1 MRRAISGKLAK
12 KIDVFSIERGMP
24 SLVLMERAALKV
36 AEHTARLLETEGGG
50 RILFVCSE
58 GNNGADG
65 IAAARILTMEGNAC
79 SILFTGK
86 SGHAT
91 AEFATQ
97 LKLAQLLDIPM
108 FFYGEDIQHNFF
120 DEYTII
126 VDAMFG
132 IGLSRTVE
140 GRYAAIIDYMNGAGK
155 KLLSVDIPSGV
166 NSANGQIMGVAV
178 NADVTVTFGY
188 AKLGHML
195 YPGKKCTGKLY
206 VEEIGFL
213 PFDFEAYKR
222 VENAGESAFYFAGED
237 DFRISVPVREKR
249 SNKGNY
255 GKPLI
260 IAGSKDMTGAAF
272 MSGLAAYRTGAGV
285 VTVLTHESV
294 DKYLKSVLPEAIVR
308 CYGDEPEK
316 AVTEALEGAS
326 IVVVGPGM
334 GVSRLSKRVVACVL
348 ANSKVP
354 VIVDADALNII
365 SEDTKG
371 WLGEEGTGRRSAPL
385 VVTPHVGEMGR
396 LSGHSIKELAA
407 DIPYYALEFANRY
420 GVYCVLKDAVSA
432 VASPDNEL
440 FITTCGNP
448 GMATAGAG
456 DVLTGILAAVNSWTK
471 ESFFERLCV
480 GVQLHAMAGDM
491 AAEKLGEHA
500 VMARDIIECIPR
512 ILRS

>member
-1 MRRAISGKLAK
+1 MKRAISGELAK
-12 KIDVFSIERGMP
+12 RIDGFSIENGMP

-36 AEHTARLLETEGGG
+36 AQHTARLLKSEGGG
-50 RILFVCSE
+50 RVLFVCLA

-65 IAAARILTMEGNAC
+65 IAAARILTAEGC
-79 SILFTGK
+79 SCGILFMGK
-86 SGHAT
+86 PEHAT
-91 AEFATQ
+91 AECAAQ
-97 LKLAQLLDIPM
+97 LKLSRFLGIPM
-108 FFYGEDIQHNFF
+108 FFYGEDIQQNFF

-132 IGLSRTVE
+132 IGLSRDVE
-140 GRYAAIIDYMNGAGK
+140 GGYRTIIEYMNASGK

-166 NSANGQIMGVAV
+166 NSANGQIMGAAV

-195 YPGKKCTGKLY
+195 YPGKKRTGELH

-213 PFDFEAYKR
+213 PFDFESYESAG
-222 VENAGESAFYFAGED
+222 NAGQSAFYFADKD
-237 DFRISVPVREKR
+237 DFGMSVPVRERR

-260 IAGSKDMTGAAF
+260 IAGSEDMTGAAF

-294 DKYLKSVLPEAIVR
+294 DGYLKSVLPEAIVKS
-308 CYGDEPEK
+308 YGAEPE
-316 AVTEALEGAS
+316 EALGAALGNAS
-326 IVVVGPGM
+326 VVVLGPGM
-334 GVSRLSKRVVACVL
+334 GVSELSKRVVAYVL

-354 VIVDADALNII
+354 VIADADALNII
-365 SEDTKG
+365 AEDTEK
-371 WLGEEGTGRRSAPL
+371 WLGDGSVKRQVPL
-385 VVTPHVGEMGR
+385 VVTPHVGEMSR

-407 DIPYYALEFANRY
+407 DIPYYALEFADRY

-432 VASPDNEL
+432 VASPDKEL
-440 FITTCGNP
+440 FVTTCGNP

-456 DVLTGILAAVNSWTK
+456 DVLTGILAAVNAWTK

-491 AAEKLGEHA
+491 AAQELGEHS
-500 VMARDIIECIPR
+500 VMARDIIDCVPKLLQR
-512 ILRS
+512 